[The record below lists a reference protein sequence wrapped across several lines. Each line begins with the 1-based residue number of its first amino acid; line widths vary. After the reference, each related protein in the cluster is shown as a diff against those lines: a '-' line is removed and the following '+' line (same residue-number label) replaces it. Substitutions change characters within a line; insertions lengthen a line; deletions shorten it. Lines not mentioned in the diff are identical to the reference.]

1 MHVHDSPLF
10 YPQYHQ
16 LLLFAFYSPN
26 KSSLVSSLASCI
38 RILWNIMSTT
48 QIPRQIMIST
58 VSFAFG
64 HIMSSLTPCLY
75 IFFYRHVETKMLTL
89 SLSFLHQMPTSALS
103 PCSVG
108 YHSPFPSTV
117 S

>member
-1 MHVHDSPLF
+1 MSMIVPYFLF
-10 YPQYHQ
+10 YHQ
-16 LLLFAFYSPN
+16 TNPHYIIITG
-26 KSSLVSSLASCI
+26 ASCI

-48 QIPRQIMIST
+48 QILRQIMITT

-64 HIMSSLTPCLY
+64 NIMSSLTPCLY